1 MLLYRS
7 LRAVNLTILLKV
19 GRPIALNVRLGNLR
33 ATRLRHRIVATV
45 CFVVSQALPFRPLR
59 GRYLFDVRG
68 LDGDVLL
75 GEVAAGGVG
84 LLLLLVAADDV
95 LQVGVGVGH
104 PVLEERLAVVDRVV
118 HLGLLR
124 VGAAIAAAR
133 RRAHP

>member
-1 MLLYRS
+1 M
-7 LRAVNLTILLKV
+7 
-19 GRPIALNVRLGNLR
+19 
-33 ATRLRHRIVATV
+33 
-45 CFVVSQALPFRPLR
+45 
-59 GRYLFDVRG
+59 RG

-75 GEVAAGGVG
+75 GEVAASGVG

-104 PVLEERLAVVDRVV
+104 PVLEERLAVVDGVV